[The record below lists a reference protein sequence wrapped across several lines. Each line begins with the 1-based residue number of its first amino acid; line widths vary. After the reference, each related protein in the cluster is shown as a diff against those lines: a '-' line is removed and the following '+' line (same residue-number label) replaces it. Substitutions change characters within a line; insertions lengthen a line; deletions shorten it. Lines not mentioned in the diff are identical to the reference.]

1 MSIRNNP
8 YLSRSLTADNL
19 PKGPIHNEPELLK
32 RIANG
37 DERAFKQFY
46 ESTYLGLFKFIR
58 GFLKE
63 DMGLAKDIVLNT
75 YNKMWLLRARFNN
88 LSDIRAFMYVTCRN
102 EVYDHFRSGKNTM
115 EFHDQFPDLSAT
127 QDNDNI
133 LSRIVEAEILQ
144 EIYQEINRLPEQR
157 KQVLEYFFVHELTT
171 KEIAARLQMSEN
183 QVRTIKSKA
192 LDQLRN
198 RIIAKEMLYL
208 LPFCLIAG
216 S

>member
-1 MSIRNNP
+1 M
-8 YLSRSLTADNL
+8 L
-19 PKGPIHNEPELLK
+19 PAEMRCMITFVP
-32 RIANG
+32 
-37 DERAFKQFY
+37 
-46 ESTYLGLFKFIR
+46 
-58 GFLKE
+58 
-63 DMGLAKDIVLNT
+63 
-75 YNKMWLLRARFNN
+75 
-88 LSDIRAFMYVTCRN
+88 
-102 EVYDHFRSGKNTM
+102 GK
-115 EFHDQFPDLSAT
+115 
-127 QDNDNI
+127 I